1 MFLSPA
7 RSFVYGF
14 VCLLALSSLIMF
26 VRSLVRSFALAFV
39 VRSFV
44 AAFLF
49 LTFVRD
55 VACCV
60 LMLFGYAL
68 TCLAKRSQTLLR
80 LAM

>member
-1 MFLSPA
+1 MFVLSA

-26 VRSLVRSFALAFV
+26 VRSLVRSFV
-39 VRSFV
+39 VRSF
-44 AAFLF
+44 AASLF

-60 LMLFGYAL
+60 LMFVWLCLDMSGETFPNLAT
-68 TCLAKRSQTLLR
+68 TCYV
-80 LAM
+80 MW